1 MAKKKDN
8 GESQEATFPP
18 APTVLDTP
26 VPSALE
32 ASSGPV
38 GEMGTDTSGQQ
49 QFTVVEERPVPK
61 ALSVLINN
69 SNTTLQ
75 ETQQRLMGDIN
86 DSANDL
92 MGLMSISQ
100 EEGWLLDIEGQ
111 RFVRVE
117 PAQAQ

>member
-8 GESQEATFPP
+8 GESQESTFPP
-18 APTVLDTP
+18 APTLVDAP
-26 VPSALE
+26 EVPEIPAG
-32 ASSGPV
+32 APQ
-38 GEMGTDTSGQQ
+38 QQ
-49 QFTVVEERPVPK
+49 QFSVVEERPVPS

-75 ETQQRLMGDIN
+75 ETQQRLMTDIN
-86 DSANDL
+86 DSANEL
-92 MGLMSISQ
+92 MGMLELPT

-117 PAQAQ
+117 PAQ

>member
-8 GESQEATFPP
+8 GESQIESTFPP
-18 APTVLDTP
+18 APTLVDAP
-26 VPSALE
+26 EVPE
-32 ASSGPV
+32 IPTGIPQ
-38 GEMGTDTSGQQ
+38 QQ
-49 QFTVVEERPVPK
+49 QFNVADERPVPR

-75 ETQQRLMGDIN
+75 ATQQRLMTDIN
-86 DSANDL
+86 DSANEL
-92 MGLMSISQ
+92 MGMLELPT

-117 PAQAQ
+117 PVQ

>member
-1 MAKKKDN
+1 MAKTKKKDN
-8 GESQEATFPP
+8 GEAQIESTFPP
-18 APTVLDTP
+18 APTMVDAP
-26 VPSALE
+26 ESPSSA
-32 ASSGPV
+32 AV
-38 GEMGTDTSGQQ
+38 QATDPQQQ

-92 MGLMSISQ
+92 MGIMSISQ

-117 PAQAQ
+117 AAQ

>member
-8 GESQEATFPP
+8 GETQESTFPP
-18 APTVLDTP
+18 APTLVDAPEIPQAPLGTP
-26 VPSALE
+26 E
-32 ASSGPV
+32 
-38 GEMGTDTSGQQ
+38 QQ
-49 QFTVVEERPVPK
+49 QFSVADERPVPR

-75 ETQQRLMGDIN
+75 ATQQRLMTDIN
-86 DSANDL
+86 DSANEL
-92 MGLMSISQ
+92 MGMMELSA

-117 PAQAQ
+117 PVQ

>member
-8 GESQEATFPP
+8 GEAQIESTFPP
-18 APTVLDTP
+18 EPVVLPPDP
-26 VPSALE
+26 QVQAADPQ
-32 ASSGPV
+32 
-38 GEMGTDTSGQQ
+38 QQ
-49 QFTVVEERPVPK
+49 QFTVVDERPIPK
-61 ALSVLINN
+61 ALSVLIVN
-69 SNTTLQ
+69 SNKTLQ

-86 DSANDL
+86 ESANDL
-92 MGLMSISQ
+92 MGLLQISQ

>member
-1 MAKKKDN
+1 MAKKAN
-8 GESQEATFPP
+8 GESQTESTFPP
-18 APTVLDTP
+18 APTLVDAP
-26 VPSALE
+26 EIPSAP
-32 ASSGPV
+32 AV
-38 GEMGTDTSGQQ
+38 GAGQEQQ
-49 QFTVVEERPVPK
+49 QFTVIDERPVPK
-61 ALSVLINN
+61 ALSVLITN
-69 SNTTLQ
+69 SNKTLQ

-117 PAQAQ
+117 PAQAQQE